1 MKTIRVREEVVAR
14 LGEVGIIPIVRVSS
28 ADAAAR
34 VTDALVD
41 AGLGVIEITMTVP
54 DALTVVASVVRRF
67 GERIIVGA
75 GTVTSAAAADAAI
88 AAGAEFLVTP
98 CLVAEVIAAA
108 RRHTIAV
115 LPGALSPTEIF
126 TAVQEGADMV
136 KIFPVHNVG
145 GPAYLRALHGPFPSL
160 ALVPTGGVNLQTV
173 GEYIKAGAAAVG
185 VGGELVSR
193 EAVQRGNY
201 QAITTVAGEFLEAIR
216 QARQSP
222 EKS

>member
-14 LGEVGIIPIVRVSS
+14 LREVGIIPIVRVSS

-34 VTDALVD
+34 VTDALVE
-41 AGLGVIEITMTVP
+41 AGLGIIEITMTVP
-54 DALTVVASVVRRF
+54 DALTVVAAVVRRF

-75 GTVTSAAAADAAI
+75 GTVTSTAAADEAM

-98 CLVAEVIAAA
+98 CLVPEVIAAA
-108 RRHTIAV
+108 RRRNIAA

-126 TAVQEGADMV
+126 TAVREGADMV
-136 KIFPVHNVG
+136 KVFPVHNVG
-145 GPAYLRALHGPFPSL
+145 GPAYLRALQGPFPNL

-173 GEYIKAGAAAVG
+173 GEYITAGAAAVG

-201 QAITTVAGEFLEAIR
+201 QAIATVAGEFLDAIR
-216 QARQSP
+216 RARQSKP
-222 EKS
+222 